1 MTPEEFKNEMQ
12 KISNQLGK
20 KFCDEEITHL
30 EADGLMCDVLR
41 ELGYGEGVGVFE
53 RMPKWYA

>member
-20 KFCDEEITHL
+20 KFCDEEITHSK
-30 EADGLMCDVLR
+30 ADDLMCDLLR
-41 ELGYGEGVGVFE
+41 ELGYGEGVDVFKD
-53 RMPKWYA
+53 MPKWYA